1 MPNDVQLSL
10 LIQLFQRIKKVSKKK
25 KPPSLFFFSRKY
37 LEPVEGGVDSPIF
50 FKVRWNNLAI
60 INKSDS
66 TSMRVLVRQF
76 VRRELVSNYRVQQS
90 QVWQR
95 LFGMTA
101 CKISQTVANP
111 SSTRL
116 VSYDVAFSARHSPL
130 ASIF

>member
-60 INKSDS
+60 INKSD
-66 TSMRVLVRQF
+66 F
-76 VRRELVSNYRVQQS
+76 YEY
-90 QVWQR
+90 
-95 LFGMTA
+95 A
-101 CKISQTVANP
+101 
-111 SSTRL
+111 STRTSVRTKR
-116 VSYDVAFSARHSPL
+116 VSF
-130 ASIF
+130 